1 MAEILDENGVPF
13 PYWPISGL
21 AAGEN
26 SQVMILRVRAEA
38 DAFLYASADP
48 RATVY
53 GRARDT
59 VQWFDLAQ
67 DPPGL
72 ETGTRSSRSTSTW
85 PTGWAWNEYRSTSE
99 REWNGGRIGRV
110 DRRRRVR
117 VSLFPARCL
126 VLFLFA

>member
-72 ETGTRSSRSTSTW
+72 EDGGDGYAEFEVYVYVANGVGLERIPLYVGAGVERRANWTG
-85 PTGWAWNEYRSTSE
+85 
-99 REWNGGRIGRV
+99 
-110 DRRRRVR
+110 
-117 VSLFPARCL
+117 
-126 VLFLFA
+126 